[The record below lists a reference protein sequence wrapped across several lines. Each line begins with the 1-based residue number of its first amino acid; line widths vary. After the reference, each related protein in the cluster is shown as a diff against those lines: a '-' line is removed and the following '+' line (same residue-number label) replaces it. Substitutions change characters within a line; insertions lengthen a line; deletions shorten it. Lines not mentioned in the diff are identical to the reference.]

1 LLLIALFLSGC
12 ATYKFHHG
20 KAPYDKGYVV
30 SRDDYAIPE
39 YTLGKDNKV
48 PPLKVAKERFKR
60 RRRVVEDYY
69 KKMGFIENHFKTAVY
84 EPPVTLLKMVGGIV
98 RLPYIAL
105 SDYRYEHNPKYKER
119 VKQNDAKQDDREAKR
134 IASLKEKLNEYL
146 VKDLAKEK
154 PTVEEPV
161 IEETSMPEPVTEQ
174 PATSPEVEP
183 LAAEPITPTVETPT
197 VEIPTV
203 EKTLEPIPPAVEK
216 TAEEPAYPAEP
227 VKVEEAPAPEIKP
240 LAQET
245 EAITPAPEKEE
256 KPVVVKE
263 KAQKQKP
270 QKQKPPKK
278 EKPAIKGD
286 LKVAITAK
294 PLKGYSPLKVQFD
307 GRKSSSPYGKIISY
321 NWEFGDADI
330 STKPKPVNTY
340 FSTTFGSRYFTAT
353 LTVKDDKGNTA
364 NSSVE
369 IEVIT
374 K

>member
-1 LLLIALFLSGC
+1 MSSLIKIRKAAVLLLVALFLSGC

-84 EPPVTLLKMVGGIV
+84 DPPVTLIKMVGGV
-98 RLPYIAL
+98 FCLPYIAL

-134 IASLKEKLNEYL
+134 IASLKDKLNEYL

-154 PTVEEPV
+154 PSVEEPV
-161 IEETSMPEPVTEQ
+161 VEETPVPEPVTEQ
-174 PATSPEVEP
+174 PAASKEEPVAPPVEKITEP
-183 LAAEPITPTVETPT
+183 L
-197 VEIPTV
+197 
-203 EKTLEPIPPAVEK
+203 PPV
-216 TAEEPAYPAEP
+216 
-227 VKVEEAPAPEIKP
+227 VEEA
-240 LAQET
+240 T
-245 EAITPAPEKEE
+245 ITPAPEKEK
-256 KPVVVKE
+256 KPVVV
-263 KAQKQKP
+263 
-270 QKQKPPKK
+270 K

-294 PLKGYSPLKVQFD
+294 PLKGYSPLSVRFD

-321 NWEFGDADI
+321 NWEFGDGDT
-330 STKPKPVNTY
+330 STKPNPVNPY
-340 FSTTFGSRYFTAT
+340 WSTTFGSRYFTAT
-353 LTVKDDKGNTA
+353 LTVKDNKGNTA
-364 NSSVE
+364 SSSVE

>member
-1 LLLIALFLSGC
+1 MSSLIKIRKAAVLFLIALFLSGC

-69 KKMGFIENHFKTAVY
+69 KKMGFIENHFKTEVY
-84 EPPVTLLKMVGGIV
+84 DPPVTLIKMVGGIFC
-98 RLPYIAL
+98 LPYIAL

-119 VKQNDAKQDDREAKR
+119 VKQNEAKQDDREAKR

-154 PTVEEPV
+154 PVVEEVSIPQP
-161 IEETSMPEPVTEQ
+161 IAEEI
-174 PATSPEVEP
+174 PASPESEP
-183 LAAEPITPTVETPT
+183 LAAGVEPITPP
-197 VEIPTV
+197 V
-203 EKTLEPIPPAVEK
+203 EKITEPLPPAVEE
-216 TAEEPAYPAEP
+216 AP
-227 VKVEEAPAPEIKP
+227 VKAEEAPPETKP
-240 LAQET
+240 LAQEVV
-245 EAITPAPEKEE
+245 APAPEKEE
-256 KPVVVKE
+256 KPVIAKE
-263 KAQKQKP
+263 KAQKQKV

-286 LKVAITAK
+286 LKAAITAK

-321 NWEFGDADI
+321 NWEFGDGDI
-330 STKPKPVNTY
+330 STKPSPINTY
-340 FSTTFGSRYFTAT
+340 WSTTFGSRYFTAT
-353 LTVKDDKGNTA
+353 LTIKDDKGNTA

-369 IEVIT
+369 IETIT